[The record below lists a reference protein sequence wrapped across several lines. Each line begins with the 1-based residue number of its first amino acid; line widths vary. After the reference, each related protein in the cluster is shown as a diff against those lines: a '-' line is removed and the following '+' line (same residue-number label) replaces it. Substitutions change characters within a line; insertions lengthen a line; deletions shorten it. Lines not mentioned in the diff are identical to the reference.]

1 MNEYE
6 LCVNLWYCFDKQ
18 TGFVN
23 AIVGRGYYLQGSDEQ
38 KTNILKSLSG
48 ADFLCIEWQPV
59 PEHFQA
65 TIVNVQSHDQETFS
79 GFVHVSDIDIHG
91 FALFE
96 EVLKAIEGV
105 HQRYLPIKNTAELK
119 VPDEPLYVMT
129 AVEYSEGKYIK
140 AINA

>member
-23 AIVGRGYYLQGSDEQ
+23 AIAGRGYYLRGSDEQ
-38 KTNILKSLSG
+38 KTDILKSLSG
-48 ADFLCIEWQPV
+48 ADFLCVEWQPV
-59 PEHFQA
+59 PERYQA
-65 TIVNVQSHDQETFS
+65 TIVNVKNHDKETFS

-96 EVLKAIEGV
+96 EILKTIEDI
-105 HQRYLPIKNTAELK
+105 HQSYLPIKNSAIVK
-119 VPDEPLYVMT
+119 VPDEPLFVMT
-129 AVEYSEGKYIK
+129 AVEYSDGKHIR